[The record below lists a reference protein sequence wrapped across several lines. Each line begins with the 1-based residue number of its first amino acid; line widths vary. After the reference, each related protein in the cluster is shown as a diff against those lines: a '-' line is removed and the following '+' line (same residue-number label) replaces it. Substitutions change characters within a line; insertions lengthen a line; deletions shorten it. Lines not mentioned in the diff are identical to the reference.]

1 MRNAHARRLFTIAAS
16 LLVSALAVPA
26 LAHAQDAV
34 IKGTITG
41 PGGQPL
47 EGAQVSVQS
56 LLVGAV
62 TDVKGFYSFTISAGN
77 VKGQAVDIIARR
89 LGFSPVTKQL
99 TLTAGEHTLDFA
111 LQEDVRRLDEIV
123 VTGVATATSM
133 KNTTIS
139 ISKVSEDQI
148 QTVPAADIGSA
159 LSGKV
164 PGVKVISESGQPGSV
179 ATVQIR
185 GSTVLQIGNS
195 QPTYIIDGVV
205 SVLSDVRP

>member
-77 VKGQAVDIIARR
+77 GPAPAGV
-89 LGFSPVTKQL
+89 L
-99 TLTAGEHTLDFA
+99 T
-111 LQEDVRRLDEIV
+111 
-123 VTGVATATSM
+123 
-133 KNTTIS
+133 
-139 ISKVSEDQI
+139 
-148 QTVPAADIGSA
+148 
-159 LSGKV
+159 
-164 PGVKVISESGQPGSV
+164 
-179 ATVQIR
+179 
-185 GSTVLQIGNS
+185 
-195 QPTYIIDGVV
+195 
-205 SVLSDVRP
+205 